1 MARHKNYDPADVVGV
16 NWATVLVGT
25 KGPATPFPDIS
36 NFKFEDATTYPTGFV
51 PLGLTS
57 RESLPSVTTDGGE
70 ETVLDTAEMK
80 NVESLTSGKSFS
92 IAFTVHSLN
101 KNTLKIAFG
110 GGKDESQFVKGSG
123 TSTQIIQGISSGD
136 NSLELPVLIIYSGG
150 GKNVGLYWPRVKVS
164 GGTLADVSM
173 ESLMALNFTGKMLQ
187 PTTEHLKEIT
197 KVFTPGGSHEG
208 FFIKPS
214 ATATTAKAVVALEG
228 GDPAS
233 PVPAVVPGG

>member
-36 NFKFEDATTYPTGFV
+36 NFKFEDASTYPAGFV
-51 PLGLTS
+51 PIGLTS

-92 IAFTVHSLN
+92 LN

-110 GGKDESQFVKGSG
+110 GGKDESQLVKGSG
-123 TSTQIIQGISSGD
+123 TNTQIIQGISSGD

-150 GKNVGLYWPRVKVS
+150 GKNVGLYWPHVKVS

-214 ATATTAKAVVALEG
+214 AIATTAKAVVALEG

>member
-92 IAFTVHSLN
+92 IAFKTPPS
-101 KNTLKIAFG
+101 
-110 GGKDESQFVKGSG
+110 D
-123 TSTQIIQGISSGD
+123 STGVFHI
-136 NSLELPVLIIYSGG
+136 LE
-150 GKNVGLYWPRVKVS
+150 
-164 GGTLADVSM
+164 
-173 ESLMALNFTGKMLQ
+173 
-187 PTTEHLKEIT
+187 H
-197 KVFTPGGSHEG
+197 
-208 FFIKPS
+208 
-214 ATATTAKAVVALEG
+214 
-228 GDPAS
+228 
-233 PVPAVVPGG
+233 

>member
-1 MARHKNYDPADVVGV
+1 M
-16 NWATVLVGT
+16 
-25 KGPATPFPDIS
+25 
-36 NFKFEDATTYPTGFV
+36 
-51 PLGLTS
+51 
-57 RESLPSVTTDGGE
+57 
-70 ETVLDTAEMK
+70 
-80 NVESLTSGKSFS
+80 
-92 IAFTVHSLN
+92 
-101 KNTLKIAFG
+101 
-110 GGKDESQFVKGSG
+110 VKGAGS
-123 TSTQIIQGISSGD
+123 STQIIQGISSGD

-173 ESLMALNFTGKMLQ
+173 ESLMSLNFTGKMLQ
-187 PTTEHLKEIT
+187 PTTEHLKEIV

-214 ATATTAKAVVALEG
+214 ASAKTANAVVALEG